1 MTKVPSLTESMH
13 AQVIEILVSPAPIL
27 PIVFSC
33 NNIPQN
39 SLMSELFA
47 KEKPQIPFASQ

>member
-13 AQVIEILVSPAPIL
+13 AQVIEIIVSPAPIL